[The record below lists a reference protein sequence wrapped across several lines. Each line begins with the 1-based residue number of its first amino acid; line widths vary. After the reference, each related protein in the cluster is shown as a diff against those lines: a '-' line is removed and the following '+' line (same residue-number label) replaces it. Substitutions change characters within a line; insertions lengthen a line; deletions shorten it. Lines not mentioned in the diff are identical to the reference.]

1 MPLPAIA
8 RCFVMSGDSQMSIL
22 AGTALILTVWAW
34 FVIFVEP
41 DLIGRRNKRANSNR
55 HLKD

>member
-1 MPLPAIA
+1 
-8 RCFVMSGDSQMSIL
+8 MSIL
-22 AGTALILTVWAW
+22 AGTVLILTVWAW

-41 DLIGRRNKRANSNR
+41 DLMGRCNKRASRNR